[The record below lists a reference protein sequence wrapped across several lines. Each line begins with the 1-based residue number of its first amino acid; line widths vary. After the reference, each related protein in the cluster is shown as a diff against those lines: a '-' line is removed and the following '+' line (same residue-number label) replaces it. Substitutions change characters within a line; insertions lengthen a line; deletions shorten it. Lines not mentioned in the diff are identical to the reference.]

1 MNYQNPFHVFFSIV
15 ISGSSIVNGMFDS
28 IFFHTK
34 ETSRYETKFSQRK
47 IDHIIGSQ
55 FHLLEAGPN
64 PSKILSQKLLSLHH
78 NAFLKLFMF
87 SHILEVVLQEIMS
100 VR

>member
-1 MNYQNPFHVFFSIV
+1 
-15 ISGSSIVNGMFDS
+15 
-28 IFFHTK
+28 
-34 ETSRYETKFSQRK
+34 
-47 IDHIIGSQ
+47 
-55 FHLLEAGPN
+55 LEAGPN